1 MKSKVGSLPNLESL
15 TAFLHPR
22 FQGRV
27 AIIGIG
33 NRFWGDDGAGPEL
46 ITSLKEKWETWEL
59 ESSSRAQRLFVDA
72 GECPEDWFIR
82 ILDLKPEVIIVVD
95 AVDLRAE
102 PGSVAILKP
111 ESLPE
116 SFCFSTHR
124 FSLKSLLELWEK
136 NGSETL
142 VLAIQPETLGF
153 GQGLSYRVGESIDHL
168 VGLLAP
174 PHTVMSSFPNPAPP
188 PLRHGES

>member
-1 MKSKVGSLPNLESL
+1 MKSKVGSLPNLKSL
-15 TAFLHPR
+15 AAFLHPR

-46 ITSLKEKWETWEL
+46 ITSLKEKWETQEL
-59 ESSSRAQRLFVDA
+59 EPNSSPQRLFVDA

-95 AVDLRAE
+95 AIDIQAE
-102 PGSVAILKP
+102 PGSFAVLEA
-111 ESLPE
+111 ETLPE

-124 FSLKSLLELWEK
+124 MPLRSLLNLWEK

-142 VLAIQPETLGF
+142 VLAMQPESLGF
-153 GQGLSYRVGESIDHL
+153 GRGLSPRVGKTIDHL

-174 PHTVMSSFPNPAPP
+174 PHTVRSSFPNPAPP